1 MGFAGEKRRTARHL
15 LVKMLMVSLSISG
28 KQKITT
34 AEVVKQF
41 AKWMEIFLIIKI
53 NNKSSVACVAGAW
66 YYYSF

>member
-1 MGFAGEKRRTARHL
+1 MGFAGEKRRTAQHL

-41 AKWMEIFLIIKI
+41 AKWMEIF
-53 NNKSSVACVAGAW
+53 
-66 YYYSF
+66 